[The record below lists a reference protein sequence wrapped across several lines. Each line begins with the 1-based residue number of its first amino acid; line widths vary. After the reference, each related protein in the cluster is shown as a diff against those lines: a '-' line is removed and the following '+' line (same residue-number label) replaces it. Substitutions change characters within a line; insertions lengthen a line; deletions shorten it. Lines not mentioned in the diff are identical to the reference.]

1 MVFFRVPEL
10 NHKWNFLSSTTWSRK
25 NCSGFRNLIKI
36 FFEFPEDYQEVF
48 GVGVNLE
55 ILLKKIV
62 VWILNVHL
70 LSRKKKPGIL
80 FGYWIFFKCLV
91 CSSGFLILINLW
103 SGWQLQMKQQ
113 RWGHCVTRLVCKYHK
128 KLHLEVEWKPF
139 YAMLL
144 STHFKR
150 CIHVYT

>member
-1 MVFFRVPEL
+1 MVFFRVAEL
-10 NHKWNFLSSTTWSRK
+10 DPKWNFLISSTWSRE
-25 NCSGFRNLIKI
+25 NFSGSRNFIKI
-36 FFEFPEDYQEVF
+36 FFEFPEVDQEVF
-48 GVGVNLE
+48 GVRVNLE
-55 ILLKKIV
+55 ILLKKII

-70 LSRKKKPGIL
+70 LSGKTKA
-80 FGYWIFFKCLV
+80 WDIFFKCLV

-103 SGWQLQMKQQ
+103 LGWQLQMKQQ

-150 CIHVYT
+150 CIHVYTWN